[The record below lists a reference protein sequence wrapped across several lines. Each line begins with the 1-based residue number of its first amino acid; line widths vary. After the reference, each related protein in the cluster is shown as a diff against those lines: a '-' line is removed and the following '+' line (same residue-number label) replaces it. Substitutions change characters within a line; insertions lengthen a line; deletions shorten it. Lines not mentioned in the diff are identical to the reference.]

1 MKCIWEGDLRVTW
14 DAIQLRRIIDN
25 LEYWILRHF
34 RPWVSNCLARWELVH
49 DMVETEEDGSRP
61 ASDDEDESREN
72 SQLTDSDGSVTAS
85 NIASEDNSEGDE
97 ESEESTE
104 GESTSGYRTPP
115 PPPPPDDGFVSS
127 RTRTRMV
134 NRIVTPVPT
143 ITLSGRADKRNKINA
158 LGDSPSLRKSF
169 HSAEMPYR
177 SRHLPNDAEMSPSL
191 RAGNLRAK
199 HNRSHSSA

>member
-14 DAIQLRRIIDN
+14 DVIQLRRIIDN

-49 DMVETEEDGSRP
+49 DVYESEDDKSRPAGDDEDGSRGKSHLID
-61 ASDDEDESREN
+61 SDD
-72 SQLTDSDGSVTAS
+72 SVTVS
-85 NIASEDNSEGDE
+85 NIDSEDNSEGDE

-104 GESTSGYRTPP
+104 EESTSGYRTPP
-115 PPPPPDDGFVSS
+115 PPTEDGAVSS
-127 RTRTRMV
+127 RTRSRMA
-134 NRIVTPVPT
+134 NRIITPIPT
-143 ITLSGRADKRNKINA
+143 ITFSGRADKRNKIND

-177 SRHLPNDAEMSPSL
+177 SRDLLHHAETSPSL
-191 RAGNLRAK
+191 RAGKLKSK
-199 HNRSHSSA
+199 HNRSQSSA